1 MTTDDAAAILAT
13 LQTYGPIA
21 MFFEA
26 ALPVQIICLA
36 LVKFAAVTAF
46 MVIIRMILRTPKS
59 MVIRVFG
66 YIGLSLGLL
75 GTLYIGLTILT
86 AMQTVN
92 EMRLVMILPALLE
105 AATVL
110 GMGLVVW
117 LIAFAGNAGARKS
130 T

>member
-1 MTTDDAAAILAT
+1 
-13 LQTYGPIA
+13 
-21 MFFEA
+21 
-26 ALPVQIICLA
+26 
-36 LVKFAAVTAF
+36 
-46 MVIIRMILRTPKS
+46 